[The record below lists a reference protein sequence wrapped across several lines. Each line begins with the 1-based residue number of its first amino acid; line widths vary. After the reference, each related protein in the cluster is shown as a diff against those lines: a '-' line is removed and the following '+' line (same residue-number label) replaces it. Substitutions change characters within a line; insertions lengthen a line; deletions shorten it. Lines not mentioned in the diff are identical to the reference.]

1 MTRLID
7 SLYVFK
13 LLMNQHIQVFKRMSE
28 CNTLTTP
35 QNRFLRI
42 LEDTKRLLK
51 FKIKFEVDEITAI
64 TDKSD
69 IQSLYDFDKAQ
80 FIELVH

>member
-1 MTRLID
+1 
-7 SLYVFK
+7 
-13 LLMNQHIQVFKRMSE
+13 MSE
-28 CNTLTTP
+28 CNTLTMP

-51 FKIKFEVDEITAI
+51 FKIKFEVEEITAI

-69 IQSLYDFDKAQ
+69 I
-80 FIELVH
+80 